1 MRPTEQEYAE
11 LTRRASPASHTLRDA
26 LRAFCSGG
34 LICTLAQGLLT
45 LYQASGLPDE
55 QARGF
60 VSITLIAASALL
72 TALRVYDKAAAFCG
86 AGTLVPITG
95 FANAVVSPAIE
106 YRVEGLVT
114 GVGAK
119 MFVIAGPVIV
129 WGMMASVVWG
139 VVYYF
144 LRPMMGG

>member
-11 LTRRASPASHTLRDA
+11 LTRRASPASHTLRDV

-34 LICTLAQGLLT
+34 LICLLAQGLLT

-95 FANAVVSPAIE
+95 LDRKSTRLNSSHRLESSMPSSA
-106 YRVEGLVT
+106 
-114 GVGAK
+114 
-119 MFVIAGPVIV
+119 
-129 WGMMASVVWG
+129 
-139 VVYYF
+139 
-144 LRPMMGG
+144 

>member
-95 FANAVVSPAIE
+95 FANAVASPALE
-106 YRVEGLVT
+106 FKSEGLVL
-114 GVGAK
+114 GLAAK

-129 WGMMASVVWG
+129 YGTSASI
-139 VVYYF
+139 VYGLIIYLF
-144 LRPMMGG
+144 GLY